1 MFFGSVPV
9 AQALGGVAVHTIRQ
23 GGLVLK
29 KGTTISAG
37 EVAALEAA
45 GIGEIV
51 VARLSPDDV
60 GEDEAAAW
68 LAALVAGPGLKVEA
82 AFTGRAN
89 IFAETA
95 GVLLVDK
102 ERVDAVNAVNE
113 SITLATLPAFA
124 VTREGGMAATVKMIP
139 YAVERRHLEAAFE
152 AAGGP
157 ILSLAPFAPLR
168 IATISTRLPGL
179 KESVID
185 KTLRVLESR
194 LALAQAQII
203 ADRRVDHRPEAI
215 AAALAELRAARP
227 DITII
232 YGASAIADRRDAIP
246 AAIEAAG
253 GRIEHLGMPVDP
265 GNLMLIGS
273 LDGRP
278 VLGAPGCAR
287 SPRENGFDWVLMRL
301 LAGQAVTT
309 LDVTRLGVGGLLM
322 EIPTRP
328 QPRAAPIEAAS
339 GPAVAAVVLAA
350 GRSTR
355 MGGPNKL
362 LQSVGGRALVRIA
375 AETALASRAS
385 QVVVVT
391 GHQAAEVEAALQGLS
406 VTFVHN
412 PDYAEGLS
420 TSVRT
425 GIAALPASVDAAV
438 ICLGDMPRV
447 GAALIDRLIEAFDPS
462 SGALIVLPSHV
473 GQRGNPV
480 LWARRFF
487 EDLKALEGDT
497 GARQILARHGDGI
510 VEVPVTDEGASF
522 DVDTPEALAALAG
535 MRASAD

>member
-45 GIGEIV
+45 GISEIV
-51 VARLSPDDV
+51 VARLSSDDV

-68 LAALVAGPGLKVEA
+68 LAALVAGPGLRVEA

-89 IFAETA
+89 IFAESP

-102 ERVDAVNAVNE
+102 ERVDAVNAVDE

-124 VTREGGMAATVKMIP
+124 VAREGGMAATVKMIP

-168 IATISTRLPGL
+168 VATISTRLPGL

-203 ADRRVDHRPEAI
+203 ADRRVAHRPEAI
-215 AAALAELRAARP
+215 ATALADLRAEQP

-301 LAGQAVTT
+301 LAGQAVTA

-328 QPRAAPIEAAS
+328 QPRAAPIEAAT
-339 GPAVAAVVLAA
+339 GPAIAAVVLAA

-385 QVVVVT
+385 RVVVVT
-391 GHQAAEVEAALQGLS
+391 GHQAGEVEAALQGLS

-447 GAALIDRLIEAFDPS
+447 GPALIDRLIEAFDPS
-462 SGALIVLPSHV
+462 SGALIVLPSHR

-497 GARQILARHGDGI
+497 GARQILARHGDGV
-510 VEVPVTDEGASF
+510 VEVPVADEGASF

>member
-29 KGTTISAG
+29 KGTTISAD
-37 EVAALEAA
+37 EIAALEAA
-45 GIGEIV
+45 GITEIV

-68 LAALVAGPGLKVEA
+68 LAALVAGPGLRVEA

-89 IFAETA
+89 IFAESP

-102 ERVDAVNAVNE
+102 ERVDAVNAVDE

-124 VTREGGMAATVKMIP
+124 VAREGGMAATVKMIP

-168 IATISTRLPGL
+168 VATISTRLPGL

-203 ADRRVDHRPEAI
+203 ADRRVAHRPEAI
-215 AAALAELRAARP
+215 ATALAELRAERP

-246 AAIEAAG
+246 AAIETAG
-253 GRIEHLGMPVDP
+253 GRIVHLGMPVDP

-301 LAGQAVTT
+301 LAGQAVTA

-406 VTFVHN
+406 VIFVHN

-447 GAALIDRLIEAFDPS
+447 GPALIDRLIEAFDPS
-462 SGALIVLPSHV
+462 SGALIVLPSHR

-497 GARQILARHGDGI
+497 GARQILARHGDGV
-510 VEVPVTDEGASF
+510 VEVPVADEGASF

-535 MRASAD
+535 LRASAD

>member
-23 GGLVLK
+23 GNLVLK
-29 KGTTISAG
+29 KGTTISAS

-45 GIGEIV
+45 GISEIV

-102 ERVDAVNAVNE
+102 ERVDAVNSVDE

-194 LALAQAQII
+194 LALAQARII

-215 AAALAELRAARP
+215 TAALADLRVERP

-265 GNLMLIGS
+265 GNLMLIGA
-273 LDGRP
+273 LDGKP

-301 LAGQAVTT
+301 LAGQAVTA

-328 QPRAAPIEAAS
+328 QPRAAPIEAAA
-339 GPAVAAVVLAA
+339 GPMVAAVVLAA

-362 LQSVGGRALVRIA
+362 LQNVGGRALVRIA
-375 AETALASRAS
+375 AETALASRAG
-385 QVVVVT
+385 QVLVVT
-391 GHQAAEVEAALQGLS
+391 GHQAAEVEAALQGLA

-420 TSVRT
+420 TSVRA

-438 ICLGDMPRV
+438 ICLSDMPRV
-447 GAALIDRLIEAFDPS
+447 GPALIDRLIEAFDPS
-462 SGALIVLPSHV
+462 SGALIVLPSHE
-473 GQRGNPV
+473 GRRGNPV

-497 GARQILARHGDGI
+497 GARQILARHGDGV
-510 VEVPVTDEGASF
+510 VEVPVDDSAASF
-522 DVDTPEALAALAG
+522 DVDTPEALAELAG
-535 MRASAD
+535 M